1 VSDTRN
7 VIIIGSGPAGYTAAI
22 YAARAGLQPLVIA
35 GSITAGGALMNT
47 TEVENF
53 PGFVEGIQGPELMET
68 LQAQAERFGAE
79 VLFDDVE
86 TVSLEGD
93 IKHVKTGIGKEFS
106 AKSVI
111 LAMGSAYRELG
122 LDDEKRLSG
131 KGVSWCATCDGF
143 FFRDQEVVVVGG
155 GDSAVEEATFLTR
168 FASKVYLVHRRGEL
182 RASKIMADRAEADP
196 KIEFVWN
203 SEIIGLAG
211 EAKLESVR
219 VRNVETGDESVLPA
233 TGLFVAIGH
242 DPRNELIRGVVDTD
256 PAGYVLVEGRTTA
269 TNVRGVF
276 ACGDLV
282 DSRYRQAIT
291 AAGSGC
297 AAALDTQHFLDDLA
311 DAEVANAAVAAGAQ
325 GADAVVSAAVV
336 DNVVE
341 APIETTPIAATEDTF
356 QDIVIHSDVPV
367 VVDFWA
373 TWCGPCRAV
382 APLLDELAE
391 EYAGRLKIVKVDTD
405 ENPNLAMA
413 YGITS
418 IPTMNFYK
426 SGELVKSVVGARPK
440 PALSALFDEVIA

>member
-1 VSDTRN
+1 MSETRN
-7 VIIIGSGPAGYTAAI
+7 VIIVGSGPAGYTAAI
-22 YAARAGLQPLVIA
+22 YAARAGLHPLVVA

-79 VLFDDVE
+79 VIFDDA
-86 TVSLEGD
+86 TALDLEGP
-93 IKHVKTGIGKEFS
+93 VKKVVTGMSGEYT
-106 AKSVI
+106 AKAVI
-111 LAMGSAYRELG
+111 LATGSAYRELG
-122 LDDEKRLSG
+122 LEDEKRLSG

-143 FFRDQEVVVVGG
+143 FFRDQTVVVVGG

-168 FASKVYLVHRRGEL
+168 FASKVYLVHRRDEL
-182 RASKIMADRAEADP
+182 RASKIMADRAMADP

-203 SEIIGLAG
+203 SEVTGLDG
-211 EAKLESVR
+211 DTKLEGVR
-219 VRNVETGDESVLPA
+219 VRNRVTGEDSTLAA

-242 DPRNELIRGVVDTD
+242 EPRSELVKGVIDTD
-256 PAGYVLVEGRTTA
+256 EAGYVLVQGRTTA
-269 TNVRGVF
+269 TNVDGVF

-282 DSRYRQAIT
+282 DNRYRQAIT

-297 AAALDTQHFLDDLA
+297 AAALDAQHHLDTLDD
-311 DAEVANAAVAAGAQ
+311 
-325 GADAVVSAAVV
+325 
-336 DNVVE
+336 
-341 APIETTPIAATEDTF
+341 AATEEVVEEEAPAAEAPAPALPAAPVPATVDTF
-356 QDIVIHSDVPV
+356 QAEVIQSDVPV

-391 EYAGRLKIVKVDTD
+391 EYAGRLKVVKVDTD
-405 ENPNLAMA
+405 ANPQLAMA
-413 YGITS
+413 YGVTS
-418 IPTMNFYK
+418 IPTMSFFK
-426 SGELVKSVVGARPK
+426 GGEVVKSVVGARPK

>member
-1 VSDTRN
+1 MSDIRN

-22 YAARAGLQPLVIA
+22 YAARAGLRPLVIA

-53 PGFVEGIQGPELMET
+53 PGFVEGIQGPELMDT

-79 VLFDDVE
+79 VLFDDVVE
-86 TVSLEGD
+86 ASLEGD
-93 IKHVKTGIGKEFS
+93 VKTVKTGIGKEFS
-106 AKSVI
+106 AKAVI

-122 LDDEKRLSG
+122 LEDEKRLSG

-168 FASKVYLVHRRGEL
+168 FASKVYLVHRRDEL
-182 RASKIMADRAEADP
+182 RASKIMADRAAADP

-203 SEIIGLAG
+203 SQVVGLDGTDKLAG
-211 EAKLESVR
+211 VR
-219 VRNVETGDESVLPA
+219 IFNSQTGEERVLPA

-242 DPRNELIRGVVDTD
+242 DPRSELVRGVVDTD
-256 PAGYVLVEGRTTA
+256 AAGYVLVQGRTTA
-269 TNVRGVF
+269 TNLRGVF

-297 AAALDTQHFLDDLA
+297 SAALDAQHFLDELA
-311 DAEVANAAVAAGAQ
+311 DAAGASTDAAAT
-325 GADAVVSAAVV
+325 ADASPAAVV
-336 DNVVE
+336 HS
-341 APIETTPIAATEDTF
+341 APVAATEDTF
-356 QDIVIHSDVPV
+356 QAEVIQSDVPV

-382 APLLDELAE
+382 APILDELAA
-391 EYAGRLKIVKVDTD
+391 EYAGKLKIVKVDTD

-413 YGITS
+413 YGVTS

-426 SGELVKSVVGARPK
+426 AGELVKSVVGARPK
-440 PALSALFDEVIA
+440 PALSALFDEVLA